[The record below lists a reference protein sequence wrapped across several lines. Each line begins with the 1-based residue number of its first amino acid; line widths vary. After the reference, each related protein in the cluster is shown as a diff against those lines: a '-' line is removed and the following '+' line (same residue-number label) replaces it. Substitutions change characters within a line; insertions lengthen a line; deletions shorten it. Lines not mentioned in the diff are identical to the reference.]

1 MKVDPKPPAANTPA
15 PPHSAAH
22 WIAVRDVGHYS
33 EYRRLLTAE
42 LQALGIALEAENP
55 APGATLFY
63 AAIDDHWTVFM
74 RSALRAALGG
84 PRTVGLFFRPG
95 QCFLG
100 KARAPF
106 KRLVFAVASRL
117 PRTSVLII
125 LPFDIDRRLGQVAS
139 DWLYDPQLWDLHFF
153 GMPPADAFPA
163 LDDEIAAAAQGRQ
176 VVLSLGQVELRKGF
190 DAFVEIWRHSPEI
203 RARYLFVS
211 AGKVNAESRNAA
223 DAFAEAGGLLID
235 RRMEDEEIRHLYR
248 HAALIWSCY
257 NPIHDQAS
265 GILGRAVQLGVPV
278 IVRAGSYL
286 EKLAR
291 HLEHPTVAIPFRDS
305 EAAAAQLLKATP
317 PPLDAEVA
325 ATRVKTMRDR
335 SLAVL
340 ARHLTGRTLP
350 NSPPTDGTPAAL

>member
-1 MKVDPKPPAANTPA
+1 MNFTSKNTPA
-15 PPHSAAH
+15 AAH

-42 LQALGIALEAENP
+42 LEGLGIALQTENP
-55 APGATLFY
+55 SAGATRFY

-74 RSALRAALGG
+74 RAALRAALGG

-100 KARAPF
+100 KLRAPF
-106 KRLVFAVASRL
+106 KRLVFAVAARL

-125 LPFDIDRRLGQVAS
+125 LPFDIDRRLGQVAT
-139 DWLYDPQLWDLHFF
+139 DWLYDPQLWDLHYF

-163 LDDEIAAAAQGRQ
+163 LDNEIAAAAGGRQ

-190 DAFVEIWRHSPEI
+190 DAFVEIWRQSPEI

-211 AGKVNAESRNAA
+211 AGRVNAESRAAA
-223 DAFAEAGGLLID
+223 DAFAAAGGLLID

-257 NPIHDQAS
+257 NPNHDQAS

-278 IVRAGSYL
+278 IVRSGSYL

-291 HLEHPTVAIPFRDS
+291 HLDHPTVAIPFRDS
-305 EAAAAQLLKATP
+305 AAAAAEILGNTP
-317 PPLDAEVA
+317 PPLDPALA
-325 ATRVKTMRDR
+325 AARVDKMRR
-335 SLAVL
+335 QSLAVL
-340 ARHLTGRTLP
+340 QRHLAPKRG
-350 NSPPTDGTPAAL
+350 